1 MAEYYFC
8 QKAQCIIVIKKKSLK
23 EQVARGLLSNLTGT
37 KVPFL
42 RNTSILNTFFKYKMK
57 ERVNNLLLAGD
68 KFIPEIHLKLP
79 GFIIKVFV
87 DHSIKI
93 KKEERNLKK

>member
-1 MAEYYFC
+1 MAEYYLY
-8 QKAQCIIVIKKKSLK
+8 QKAQCIIVIKEKSLK
-23 EQVARGLLSNLTGT
+23 EQVARGLLSNLTET
-37 KVPFL
+37 KVPLL

-79 GFIIKVFV
+79 GFIKAFV

>member
-1 MAEYYFC
+1 MAEYYLY
-8 QKAQCIIVIKKKSLK
+8 QKAQCIIVIKEKSLK
-23 EQVARGLLSNLTGT
+23 EHVARELLSNLTET
-37 KVPFL
+37 KVPLL

-68 KFIPEIHLKLP
+68 KCKPEIHLKLP
-79 GFIIKVFV
+79 GFIKVFV